1 MKAAAAHCA
10 TGRAG
15 IDCEL
20 ANTTSQCAHGPLTQ
34 DCFATMQHFLLRL
47 ANLAIPGL
55 GSALAG
61 RGLRALYPG
70 LLLLLVMV
78 ILCQLQLPD
87 SRAGLLYAA
96 GALLAVHA
104 FCALAVGLP
113 PRPGFH
119 RSLLGLGI
127 FLPGMLGLC
136 LAVTSFGQPLFGYAL
151 YFIPSESMQPALQ
164 PADLILVNTR
174 LGDTCPLAPGRI
186 VVFQPPSESP
196 MIYVKHIAAK
206 PAHLA
211 ATAPDRYF
219 MLGDNFAHSADSRVF
234 GLVDQRAIL
243 GEVKLVLVNLANPQ
257 RHLLE
262 AK

>member
-1 MKAAAAHCA
+1 MP
-10 TGRAG
+10 
-15 IDCEL
+15 
-20 ANTTSQCAHGPLTQ
+20 N
-34 DCFATMQHFLLRL
+34 FLLRL
-47 ANLAIPGL
+47 ANLAAPGL

-70 LLLLLVMV
+70 LLLLLVLV
-78 ILCQLQLPD
+78 ILCQLQLPN
-87 SRAGLLYAA
+87 SRAGLLCSA

-104 FCALAVGLP
+104 ACALAVGLP
-113 PRPGFH
+113 PRQGLH

-136 LAVTSFGQPLFGYAL
+136 LAATGFSQQLFGYAL

-174 LGDTCPLAPGRI
+174 RGDAPPLALGRI
-186 VVFQPPSESP
+186 VVFQIPGESP
-196 MIYVKHIAAK
+196 MVYVKRIAPK
-206 PAHLA
+206 PPHLA
-211 ATAPDRYF
+211 ATASDRYF
-219 MLGDNFAHSADSRVF
+219 MLGDNSAHSADSRVF

-243 GEVKLVLVNLANPQ
+243 GEVKLVLVNLASPE
-257 RHLLE
+257 RYLLE

>member
-1 MKAAAAHCA
+1 
-10 TGRAG
+10 
-15 IDCEL
+15 
-20 ANTTSQCAHGPLTQ
+20 
-34 DCFATMQHFLLRL
+34 MQHFLFRL
-47 ANLAIPGL
+47 ANLVAPGL

-61 RGLRALYPG
+61 RGLPALYPG
-70 LLLLLVMV
+70 LLLLLVLF

-87 SRAGLLYAA
+87 SRAGLLCSA

-104 FCALAVGLP
+104 ACALAVDLP
-113 PRPGFH
+113 PGQGLH

-136 LAVTSFGQPLFGYAL
+136 LAVSSFSQPLFGYAL
-151 YFIPSESMQPALQ
+151 FFIPSESMQPALQ

-174 LGDTCPLAPGRI
+174 RADGYALAPGQI
-186 VVFQPPSESP
+186 VVFQIPGRSP
-196 MIYVKHIAAK
+196 IVYVKRIAAK

-219 MLGDNFAHSADSRVF
+219 MLGDNSLHSADSRVF

-243 GEVKLVLVNLANPQ
+243 GEVKLVLVNLASPERN
-257 RHLLE
+257 LLE

>member
-1 MKAAAAHCA
+1 
-10 TGRAG
+10 
-15 IDCEL
+15 
-20 ANTTSQCAHGPLTQ
+20 
-34 DCFATMQHFLLRL
+34 MQHFLLRL

-78 ILCQLQLPD
+78 ILCALQLPD
-87 SRAGLLYAA
+87 SRGGLLLAA
-96 GALLAVHA
+96 STLLAVHTA
-104 FCALAVGLP
+104 CALATTLP
-113 PRPGFH
+113 PQQGIN

-136 LAVTSFGQPLFGYAL
+136 LAVTSFGQSLFGYAL

-174 LGDTCPLAPGRI
+174 RGDVRRLSTGRI
-186 VVFQPPSESP
+186 VVFQPPNESP
-196 MIYVKHIAAK
+196 MIYVKRIAAK

-211 ATAPDRYF
+211 ATEPDRYF
-219 MLGDNFAHSADSRVF
+219 MLGDNSAHSADSRVF

-243 GEVKLVLVNLANPQ
+243 GEVKLVLVNLARPE
-257 RHLLE
+257 RHLFQAE
-262 AK
+262 